1 MTYIKFN
8 FILLCLQQKNIDE
21 GVGIVKYVFYVLG
34 ILILTLG
41 ISFTIQ
47 SNLGTSPFDAL
58 LVGLSINVGLTVGSW
73 EIIIALILIC
83 FNSFLKRQRP
93 EVLGL
98 LTAFITGIGIDM
110 WLFLLHNLIT
120 PELWYSK
127 MVCFGIG
134 LIVIGLGTATYLH
147 TNFAPI
153 PIDRLT
159 LIIQELTKTNI
170 FISRTVIYLTFLIL
184 AMISNGPIGVGT
196 LLTVCLGGLILN
208 YFMPVTEKVVDRILT
223 DSSTSPTYEKDKKHS
238 I

>member
-1 MTYIKFN
+1 MQRSSKT
-8 FILLCLQQKNIDE
+8 
-21 GVGIVKYVFYVLG
+21 KYPLYVLG
-34 ILILTLG
+34 LLILTLG

-47 SNLGTSPFDAL
+47 SGIGTSPFDAL
-58 LVGLSINVGLTVGSW
+58 LVGLSLNVGLTVGSW
-73 EIIIALILIC
+73 EIIIALILIGC
-83 FNSFLKRQRP
+83 NSLLKRQRP

-110 WLFLLHNLIT
+110 WIFLLHNLIT

-127 MVCFGIG
+127 VICFGIG
-134 LIVIGLGTATYLH
+134 LVVIGLGTAIYLH

-159 LIIQELTKTNI
+159 LILQELTKTNI
-170 FISRTVIYLTFLIL
+170 LISRTFIYLVFLMMAI
-184 AMISNGPIGVGT
+184 IFNGPIGIGT

-208 YFMPVTEKVVDRILT
+208 YFMPLTKRVIDRILT
-223 DSSTSPTYEKDKKHS
+223 HSSTARNYDKDKNHS

>member
-1 MTYIKFN
+1 M
-8 FILLCLQQKNIDE
+8 
-21 GVGIVKYVFYVLG
+21 KYTFYVLG

-47 SNLGTSPFDAL
+47 SDLGTSPFDAVV
-58 LVGLSINVGLTVGSW
+58 VGLSKNVGLTVGSW
-73 EIIIALILIC
+73 EIIIAFILIC
-83 FNSFLKRQRP
+83 CNSFLKRQRP
-93 EVLGL
+93 EILGL

-127 MVCFGIG
+127 AVCFGIG
-134 LIVIGLGTATYLH
+134 LVVTGLGTATYLH

-159 LIIQELTKTNI
+159 LIIQELTRTNI
-170 FISRTVIYLTFLIL
+170 FFARTLIYLLFLII
-184 AMISNGPIGVGT
+184 AMILNGPIGVGT
-196 LLTVCLGGLILN
+196 LLTVCLAGVILN
-208 YFMPVTEKVVDRILT
+208 YFMPFTEKVLDRLLT
-223 DSSTSPTYEKDKKHS
+223 NSSTLPNDGQDKKHS

>member
-1 MTYIKFN
+1 M
-8 FILLCLQQKNIDE
+8 
-21 GVGIVKYVFYVLG
+21 KYVFYVLG

-47 SNLGTSPFDAL
+47 SDLGTSPFDAL

-73 EIIIALILIC
+73 EIIIALLLIC
-83 FNSFLKRQRP
+83 CNSFLKRQRP

-120 PELWYSK
+120 PEQWYSK
-127 MVCFGIG
+127 AVCFGIG

-153 PIDRLT
+153 PVDRLT
-159 LIIQELTKTNI
+159 LILQELTRTNL
-170 FISRTVIYLTFLIL
+170 FVSRTFIYLVFLIM
-184 AMISNGPIGVGT
+184 AMILNGPIGIGT
-196 LLTVCLGGLILN
+196 LLTVCLGGLLLN
-208 YFMPVTEKVVDRILT
+208 YFMPLTEKVLDRILT
-223 DSSTSPTYEKDKKHS
+223 HSSTSRNV
-238 I
+238 

>member
-1 MTYIKFN
+1 MMNRSSKA
-8 FILLCLQQKNIDE
+8 
-21 GVGIVKYVFYVLG
+21 KYALYVLG

-47 SNLGTSPFDAL
+47 SELGTSPFDAL

-83 FNSFLKRQRP
+83 CNSLLKRQRP

-98 LTAFITGIGIDM
+98 LTAFITGICIDM

-120 PELWYSK
+120 PELWFGK
-127 MVCFGIG
+127 LVCFGIG
-134 LIVIGLGTATYLH
+134 LNVIGLGTAIYLH

-159 LIIQELTKTNI
+159 LIIQELTRTNI
-170 FISRTVIYLTFLIL
+170 LFSRTFIYLAFLII
-184 AMISNGPIGVGT
+184 AMIFNGPIGVGT
-196 LLTVCLGGLILN
+196 LLTVCLGGIILN
-208 YFMPVTEKVVDRILT
+208 FFMTFTKRILT
-223 DSSTSPTYEKDKKHS
+223 NSSTSPDYDTDKNHS

>member
-1 MTYIKFN
+1 MNRSSKA
-8 FILLCLQQKNIDE
+8 
-21 GVGIVKYVFYVLG
+21 KYALYVLG

-47 SNLGTSPFDAL
+47 SELGTSPFDAL

-83 FNSFLKRQRP
+83 CNSLLKRQRP

-98 LTAFITGIGIDM
+98 LTAFITGICIDM

-120 PELWYSK
+120 PELWFGK
-127 MVCFGIG
+127 LVCFGIG
-134 LIVIGLGTATYLH
+134 LNVIGLGTAIYLH

-159 LIIQELTKTNI
+159 LIIQELTRTNI
-170 FISRTVIYLTFLIL
+170 LFSRTFIYLAFLII
-184 AMISNGPIGVGT
+184 AMIFNGPIGVGT
-196 LLTVCLGGLILN
+196 LLTVCLGGIILN
-208 YFMPVTEKVVDRILT
+208 FFMTFTKRILT
-223 DSSTSPTYEKDKKHS
+223 NSSTSPDYDTDKNHS